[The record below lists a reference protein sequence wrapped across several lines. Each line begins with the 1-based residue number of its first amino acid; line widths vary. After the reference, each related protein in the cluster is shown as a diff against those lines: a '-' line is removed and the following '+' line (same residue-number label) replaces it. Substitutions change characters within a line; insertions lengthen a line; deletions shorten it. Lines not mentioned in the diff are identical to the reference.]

1 MSETNSNLVTD
12 TKEERTDTPS
22 ESQDVLAPVKYPSG
36 PIMVIIVIALML
48 SMFLVSPSH
57 TLIDTNTELT
67 LGFQV
72 ALDMASTR
80 IMNNL
85 QDTLLTLS
93 QEYHLHCDPE
103 DHDPVQEHGRYRMV
117 RQFLLFD
124 TCRFP
129 IRLGSCIQE
138 LLSARLFSGG
148 YWHIRDWKFG
158 LRFGA
163 KQ

>member
-1 MSETNSNLVTD
+1 
-12 TKEERTDTPS
+12 
-22 ESQDVLAPVKYPSG
+22 
-36 PIMVIIVIALML
+36 
-48 SMFLVSPSH
+48 
-57 TLIDTNTELT
+57 
-67 LGFQV
+67 
-72 ALDMASTR
+72 MASTR

-129 IRLGSCIQE
+129 IRLGSCIQG
-138 LLSARLFSGG
+138 LLPARLFSGC

-163 KQ
+163 KQYCVDCRTGHPGHGGSRSHWRVLHHCSFHCAPKESPHNHWLAGVYIQCSEYCRAFAGRRLFAACYMALVLLH